1 MYFAAKLHIIPVDD
15 GVTYNFCYRTF
26 WIIGQF
32 LSVVCFF
39 PPSLICFIIEL
50 KFFPHFKSIKLFHD
64 FVYESWSKSSL
75 LQSQAKAATS
85 CK

>member
-32 LSVVCFF
+32 LSIVCFF
-39 PPSLICFIIEL
+39 PPSSMLVVSNESN
-50 KFFPHFKSIKLFHD
+50 SIL
-64 FVYESWSKSSL
+64 
-75 LQSQAKAATS
+75 
-85 CK
+85 